1 MIESVHQ
8 IMTHDVTPKDLPK
21 FFWQHL
27 LINFNSLSE
36 ALSIGLDDAIL
47 IIHLIMVEIN
57 KEPHKSIQ
65 FLKFFT
71 ALIIIIEFSL
81 NNLETPEKR
90 QNWENEFYRAYIQSV
105 LKVSSY

>member
-8 IMTHDVTPKDLPK
+8 IMTHDVMPTDLPK

-47 IIHLIMVEIN
+47 LIHLIMVEIN
-57 KEPHKSIQ
+57 KEPRKSIQ
-65 FLKFFT
+65 FF
-71 ALIIIIEFSL
+71 
-81 NNLETPEKR
+81 
-90 QNWENEFYRAYIQSV
+90 
-105 LKVSSY
+105 